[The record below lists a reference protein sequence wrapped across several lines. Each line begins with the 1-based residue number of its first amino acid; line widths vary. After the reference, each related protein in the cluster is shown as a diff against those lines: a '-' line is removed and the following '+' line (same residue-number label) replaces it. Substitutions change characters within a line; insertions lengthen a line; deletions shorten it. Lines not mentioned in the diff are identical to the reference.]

1 MCFLFKQKTAYELR
15 ISDWSSDVCSSDLLA
30 ARYYEGP
37 RPEGVSTQNEAITT
51 TFYIPAAAIG
61 DMYEIEASQIA
72 VDRAKSAEV
81 KAFAR
86 QMIMDHSKTSQK
98 LEDFVTNN
106 PDNIAI
112 PENMDGRRS
121 AMIENQIGRANVRTP
136 VTNAHLECRLMLEKK
151 K

>member
-1 MCFLFKQKTAYELR
+1 MR
-15 ISDWSSDVCSSDLLA
+15 ISDWSSDVCSSDL
-30 ARYYEGP
+30 
-37 RPEGVSTQNEAITT
+37 
-51 TFYIPAAAIG
+51 
-61 DMYEIEASQIA
+61 IEASQIA

-106 PDNIAI
+106 PVNIAI

-121 AMIENQIGRANVRTP
+121 AMIENLRKASDDEFDRSEEHTTELQSLISISYAVIC
-136 VTNAHLECRLMLEKK
+136 LKK
-151 K
+151 KK

>member
-1 MCFLFKQKTAYELR
+1 MLMLFSVYVFFFFKQKTAYEMR
-15 ISDWSSDVCSSDLLA
+15 ISDWSSDVCSSDL
-30 ARYYEGP
+30 
-37 RPEGVSTQNEAITT
+37 AITT

-106 PDNIAI
+106 PVKIAI

-121 AMIENQIGRANVRTP
+121 AMIENLRKASDEELDTVYMGKKAA
-136 VTNAHLECRLMLEKK
+136 AHDEAIHLHKS
-151 K
+151 

>member
-1 MCFLFKQKTAYELR
+1 MPPSFPTR
-15 ISDWSSDVCSSDLLA
+15 RSSDLHLA

-98 LEDFVTNN
+98 LEDLVTNN
-106 PDNIAI
+106 PVNI
-112 PENMDGRRS
+112 DRKSTRL
-121 AMIENQIGRANVRTP
+121 TP
-136 VTNAHLECRLMLEKK
+136 VTNEHLVCRLLLEKK
-151 K
+151 KKYR

>member
-1 MCFLFKQKTAYELR
+1 MR
-15 ISDWSSDVCSSDLLA
+15 ISDWSSDVCSSDL
-30 ARYYEGP
+30 GP

-106 PDNIAI
+106 PVNIAI
-112 PENMDGRRS
+112 TENMDCRR
-121 AMIENQIGRANVRTP
+121 RDRKRT
-136 VTNAHLECRLMLEKK
+136 RLNTSH
-151 K
+151 

>member
-1 MCFLFKQKTAYELR
+1 
-15 ISDWSSDVCSSDLLA
+15 
-30 ARYYEGP
+30 
-37 RPEGVSTQNEAITT
+37 
-51 TFYIPAAAIG
+51 
-61 DMYEIEASQIA
+61 MYEIEASQIA

-106 PDNIAI
+106 PVNIAI

-121 AMIENQIGRANVRTP
+121 AMIENLRKASDDAFDSVYLGHQAAAHDEALNLHKSYASRGHYPKTP
-136 VTNAHLECRLMLEKK
+136 TLPSGTHTQHKHT
-151 K
+151 